1 MRVPQKATSVCQPAD
16 ATWNGPLKVRLRNRW
31 IRHLREQ
38 LRARQPG
45 VTFKLKAPDRKLLI
59 SWIHD
64 TWSAVHASTISAG
77 FKKCGFIERLDAN
90 DEDASTPAATNE
102 MLENAGDIVDEV
114 LSAGC
119 LDKSV
124 GAFSVDDDFDDMFRA
139 VCEFEIEY

>member
-1 MRVPQKATSVCQPAD
+1 MDSTSAGAAAGA
-16 ATWNGPLKVRLRNRW
+16 ATWGY
-31 IRHLREQ
+31 
-38 LRARQPG
+38 
-45 VTFKLKAPDRKLLI
+45 FKLNAPDRKLLI

-90 DEDASTPAATNE
+90 DEDASTTTATNE

-119 LDKSV
+119 LDKSA
-124 GAFSVDDDFDDMFRA
+124 GAFSVDDDFDDMFELYASLKWTMTLTICSSCMR
-139 VCEFEIEY
+139 V